1 MKRIMAITAAFFLAL
16 PSVALAAPAGPPGG
30 HKPPMTTG
38 KHPTGKPSGTR
49 HYTPS
54 TGTTHYTP
62 PRVRQTRPTFDGRK
76 RRPSANRIKPY
87 YGHNRPPQNWHRPR
101 SDQFF
106 WRGNWYGRYHAPA
119 YIYPRGYGYRY
130 WHIGDFLP
138 LLFLSSQYYFD
149 DYAQLGLETPPPGYR
164 WVRYGSDALLV
175 NMRTGA
181 VEDVVYG
188 AFY

>member
-1 MKRIMAITAAFFLAL
+1 MKRIMAIAAALCFAL
-16 PSVALAAPAGPPGG
+16 PSVALAAPPDKGHPGG
-30 HKPPMTTG
+30 HKPPVTRPIINTQ
-38 KHPTGKPSGTR
+38 PTFKPSGTHKPPSFSHTRQNYR
-49 HYTPS
+49 HRQL
-54 TGTTHYTP
+54 P
-62 PRVRQTRPTFDGRK
+62 PFDGNRYGH
-76 RRPSANRIKPY
+76 RRP
-87 YGHNRPPQNWHRPR
+87 PPNWHEPRPNH
-101 SDQFF
+101 FY
-106 WRGNWYGRYHAPA
+106 WRGTWYGRYHAPA
-119 YIYPRGYGYRY
+119 YIYPRGYSYRY
-130 WHIGDFLP
+130 WRIGDFLP